1 MKTINTKQKLFEMMQ
16 KVNPDFRINEINL
29 VKPPPPGQPPPT
41 PETDSSIV
49 DDGQLTV
56 GELKAAISAI
66 THSKTPEEAKKKVE
80 RNQDVLKCVVGLIGA
95 GAFVAGTIAT
105 GGALAAAVSIGAGVA
120 GAAVTA
126 HDVRNVFKKVLGP
139 KVVAGQKTPN
149 EFMKLLQIDDKVS
162 VLLDDKVELA
172 FIEYA
177 TNILMGMPNT
187 APVPDFFER
196 LKEFI
201 DGEYSKT
208 YNLAKK

>member
-80 RNQDVLKCVVGLIGA
+80 RNQDVLKCVVGLIAA
-95 GAFVAGTIAT
+95 GAFVAGTGGVGAVVIGIGGIAT
-105 GGALAAAVSIGAGVA
+105 
-120 GAAVTA
+120 TA
-126 HDVRNVFKKVLGP
+126 HDVRNVFKKLLGP

-177 TNILMGMPNT
+177 INILMGMPNT